1 MRGTPFSSWGE
12 IFMLAPRG
20 WWFLAFV
27 FALALVA
34 VAFGVSRL
42 VFILLTLLAWFGLTW
57 LGFNWRTRRLARL
70 IDIDR
75 EVLTS
80 GGPAQTLW
88 ARVPA
93 TVRVRVGWR
102 GSPLGFV
109 LAIDKTPP
117 LANVP
122 LANNW
127 TRGPLTKKSPLVIE
141 YRIDCPAA
149 GRLRFEGVKIVATD
163 LQGFFHQTVFI
174 RRRFEVRV
182 LPPLVEGPHTVPSR
196 KRHNLIPLAGTHRLI
211 RPGGGSELIDLR
223 DYTTSDPPKL
233 IAWKPSA
240 RRDRLIVK
248 ELESEVP
255 VRCTLFVDAS
265 TATRLGPVGRNALA
279 RLVDIAAGV
288 LYGNSE
294 ARDLTG
300 LVILDEKGIGRRLNP
315 ARGQRAFYQMLHLL
329 ADIADEPPSL
339 RYADITRLLPFAM
352 GLAQDV
358 YPDWLGR
365 DVNHTPVYSPRFW
378 FRENRWRKK
387 ISAIIANH
395 ERLGPGGVSMLYHEN
410 ETFELHLTGW
420 LSEHRVAVPTMLY
433 DDDGRYLFRNA
444 GKIPALARAV
454 TESVARAKDNEL
466 FVLLVDL
473 LDIEA
478 DRGPLLRA
486 VKTARAR
493 HHQVQ
498 VVIPWPPGVPLP
510 DKKKEP
516 PRSLFMSPDLQE
528 LLSRVWTSQLHQAIG
543 NLRREFGKV
552 GVPVIAAADELTV
565 PAILE
570 QMQRLRQ
577 GSHRR

>member
-1 MRGTPFSSWGE
+1 
-12 IFMLAPRG
+12 MLAPRG

-34 VAFGVSRL
+34 VAFGIGRL

-57 LGFNWRTRRLARL
+57 LGFNWRTRRLAHL
-70 IDIDR
+70 LDIER
-75 EVLTS
+75 EVSTA

-93 TVRVRVGWR
+93 TVRVRIGWR
-102 GSPLGFV
+102 GSPLAFV

-122 LANNW
+122 LDNNW
-127 TRGPLTKKSPLVIE
+127 TRGPLTRQSPLHIE

-163 LQGFFHQTVFI
+163 LQGFFHRTLFL
-174 RRRFEVRV
+174 RRRLEVRV
-182 LPPLVEGPHTVPSR
+182 LPPLVEGPHTIPSR

-223 DYTTSDPPKL
+223 DYTISDPPKL
-233 IAWKPSA
+233 IAWKVSA

-255 VRCTLFVDAS
+255 VRCTMFVDAS
-265 TATRLGPVGRNALA
+265 TSTRLGPVGRNALA

-288 LYGNSE
+288 LYANSE

-300 LVILDEKGIGRRLNP
+300 LVILDEKGIGRRMNP

-339 RYADITRLLPFAM
+339 RYADISRLLPFAM

-378 FRENRWRKK
+378 WRENRWRKK
-387 ISAIIANH
+387 ISAVIANH
-395 ERLGPGGVSMLYHEN
+395 ERLGPGGVAMLYHEN
-410 ETFELHLTGW
+410 DTFERRLTRW

-444 GKIPALARAV
+444 GKIRSLARAM

-466 FVLLVDL
+466 YVLLVDL
-473 LDIEA
+473 LDVEA
-478 DRGPLLRA
+478 DRTPLLKA
-486 VKTARAR
+486 VKMARAR
-493 HHQVQ
+493 HHHVQ

-510 DKKKEP
+510 DKKKDP
-516 PRSLFMSPDLQE
+516 PRSLYMSPNLQE
-528 LLSRVWTSQLHQAIG
+528 LLSRVWTSRLHQAIG
-543 NLRREFGKV
+543 DLRREFGKV

-565 PAILE
+565 PAVLE

-577 GSHRR
+577 GGPIGGQMGGRRR